1 MIRVLVVEDDPVLA
15 AAHTA
20 HVGGVT
26 GFTVIATVHSGREAL
41 AAVGAAGQARPVD
54 LMLLDMTLPDMDGL
68 QVLRA
73 LRAAAVPADV
83 IAVTA
88 AREPAVVRQAL
99 SMGVV
104 QYLLKPFTASALE
117 DRLRAYSRF
126 RAEVARVTEDA
137 GSGRGFDQNAID
149 EALSQLRTSSVPARG
164 VTPATLRT
172 VVDAVRAAPAGQGL
186 SAAEAATAT
195 GLSRVSARRYLE
207 HLERAGRV
215 RREPRYGGS
224 GRPEL
229 AYLPTRAL

>member
-15 AAHTA
+15 AAHA
-20 HVGGVT
+20 DLVEAVR
-26 GFTVIATVHSGREAL
+26 GFVVVAAVHNGRDAL
-41 AAVGAAGQARPVD
+41 AAVGAAGTATPID
-54 LMLLDMTLPDMDGL
+54 LVLLDMTLPDVDGL

-104 QYLLKPFTASALE
+104 QYLLKPFAAAALE
-117 DRLRAYSRF
+117 ERLRAYARF
-126 RAEVARVTEDA
+126 RADVAAASGDA
-137 GSGRGFDQNAID
+137 GIDQAAID
-149 EALSQLRTSSVPARG
+149 AALSQLRTCAVPARG
-164 VTPATLRT
+164 VAPGTLQS
-172 VVDAVRAAPAGQGL
+172 VVAALRAAPPGEGL
-186 SAAEAATAT
+186 SAAEAAAAT

-207 HLERAGRV
+207 HLSGAGRV

-229 AYLPTRAL
+229 AYLPTGAL

>member
-1 MIRVLVVEDDPVLA
+1 VSAAPVRVLVVEDDAVVA
-15 AAHTA
+15 AAHA
-20 HVGGVT
+20 RYVDGVD
-26 GFTVIATVHSGREAL
+26 GFRVVAAVSSGRAAL
-41 AAVGAAGQARPVD
+41 AAVGAGGVD
-54 LMLLDMTLPDMDGL
+54 LVLLDMTLPDVDGL

-88 AREPAVVRQAL
+88 ARDQAVVRQAL

-104 QYLLKPFTASALE
+104 QYLLKPFPAAALE
-117 DRLRAYSRF
+117 DRLRAYARF
-126 RAEVARVTEDA
+126 REEVARVAER
-137 GSGRGFDQNAID
+137 SGGGALDQQAID
-149 EALSQLRTSSVPARG
+149 AALGQLRTSAPARG
-164 VTPATLRT
+164 VTPQTLD
-172 VVDAVRAAPAGQGL
+172 VLVDALRSAPAAQGL

-207 HLERAGRV
+207 HLASAGRA

-229 AYLPTRAL
+229 AYLATAAL

>member
-1 MIRVLVVEDDPVLA
+1 VSAAPVRVLVVEDDPVVA
-15 AAHTA
+15 AAHA
-20 HVGGVT
+20 RYVEGVGGFCV
-26 GFTVIATVHSGREAL
+26 VAAVSSGRAAL
-41 AAVGAAGQARPVD
+41 AAVGAGGVD
-54 LMLLDMTLPDMDGL
+54 LVLLDMTLPDVDGL

-88 AREPAVVRQAL
+88 ARDQAVVRQAL

-104 QYLLKPFTASALE
+104 QYLLKPFPAAALE
-117 DRLRAYSRF
+117 DRLRAYARF
-126 RAEVARVTEDA
+126 RAEVARVAER
-137 GSGRGFDQNAID
+137 SGGGALDQQAID
-149 EALSQLRTSSVPARG
+149 AALGQLRTSSTPPRG
-164 VTPATLRT
+164 VTPQMLGV
-172 VVDAVRAAPAGQGL
+172 VVDALRAAPAVQGL

-207 HLERAGRV
+207 HLASAGRA

-229 AYLPTRAL
+229 AYLATAAL

>member
-15 AAHTA
+15 AGHAEKVSA
-20 HVGGVT
+20 IP
-26 GFTVIATVHSGREAL
+26 GFVVVAAVHSGREAL
-41 AAVGAAGQARPVD
+41 AAVGAAGADTPID
-54 LMLLDMTLPDMDGL
+54 LVLLDMTLPDVDGL

-88 AREPAVVRQAL
+88 VREPATVRASL

-104 QYLLKPFTASALE
+104 QYLLKPFSAAALE
-117 DRLRAYSRF
+117 ERLLAYARF
-126 RAEVARVTEDA
+126 RADVVAA
-137 GSGRGFDQNAID
+137 SGEHGIDQQAID
-149 EALSQLRTSSVPARG
+149 EALSQLRTAAGPARG
-164 VTPATLRT
+164 I
-172 VVDAVRAAPAGQGL
+172 AAPTLLAVVAALREASAAQGL
-186 SAAEAATAT
+186 SATEVAAVT

-207 HLERAGRV
+207 HLSGAGRV

-229 AYLPTRAL
+229 AYLPTSAL

>member
-1 MIRVLVVEDDPVLA
+1 MSAGPVRVLVVEDDPVVA
-15 AAHTA
+15 AAHA
-20 HVGGVT
+20 RYVGGIS
-26 GFTVIATVHSGREAL
+26 GFEVVAAVNSGREAL
-41 AAVGAAGQARPVD
+41 AAVGMGGVD
-54 LMLLDMTLPDMDGL
+54 LVLLDMTLPDVDGL

-88 AREPAVVRQAL
+88 ARDQAVVRQAL

-104 QYLLKPFTASALE
+104 QYLLKPFPAAALE
-117 DRLRAYSRF
+117 DRLRAYARF
-126 RAEVARVTEDA
+126 RDEVARVAERSDGGA
-137 GSGRGFDQNAID
+137 LDQQAID
-149 EALSQLRTSSVPARG
+149 AALGQLRTSSTPPRG
-164 VTPATLRT
+164 VTPQMLGL
-172 VVDAVRAAPAGQGL
+172 VVEALRAAPAAQGL

-207 HLERAGRV
+207 HLASAGRA

-229 AYLPTRAL
+229 AYLATAAL